1 MAWLQLATP
10 VPLDWYQVASC
21 THASRKLSGLP
32 HPTAIMWLSPLIFF
46 PPHCSWLEH
55 SSWSG
60 PLPLTYSGVWFTDNP
75 ICMLLSW
82 YSTELRPYHEEPRF
96 SFSCFLLLSL
106 VAPLLCFC
114 CSLHSTPSITW
125 PVYYRLGVFNI
136 LKSSRNYWKK
146 KTHPGSIPGYG
157 QSDYVAFVTPL
168 VPVRHGGNGC
178 HLCDVFFK
186 TELVKAILWRSNGCN
201 TTTTERR

>member
-10 VPLDWYQVASC
+10 MPLDWYQAASC

-32 HPTAIMWLSPLIFF
+32 HPTAIMWLSPLIFS

-96 SFSCFLLLSL
+96 SFSCFLLLSF

-136 LKSSRNYWKK
+136 LKSSRNLEEEDP
-146 KTHPGSIPGYG
+146 PGVYSWIWPKRLRR
-157 QSDYVAFVTPL
+157 F
-168 VPVRHGGNGC
+168 C
-178 HLCDVFFK
+178 HTACTCQTWGKRLSFMWCFLQNW
-186 TELVKAILWRSNGCN
+186 TG
-201 TTTTERR
+201 